1 MLRICPSPRLSG
13 VAEIINAADVRGV
26 NAAPIGCVRS
36 RGSCT
41 TWETPAVVGPVI
53 LWLLIPN
60 IAVPTATAISMPT
73 WTIWPCPRA
82 TTLTTWWPRQCGWW
96 WRTLYRIAQRLGISG
111 ATIVSLSLGP
121 RSRTGS
127 RRRGKKAQAE
137 IAGEYL
143 DKALADFS
151 GYIAADELYDGP
163 FCVLFIVDNHR
174 FKRLY
179 YEVLD
184 HDPTHKDMIRF
195 FKRFKQILH
204 TYGLS
209 LKGVTTDGSP
219 LYPEPLAKVF
229 GNIDHQIC
237 QFHVLKEITKAILKA
252 VTQVRKKLKAQQIPR
267 SRGRP
272 AGAKAKKIA
281 RKNQRLQQ
289 KIADLFECRY
299 LFVKRTLTP
308 KEKLIYGRIT
318 RGLPQLRTLR
328 TIMNEVY
335 RLFDRRCRMDTALE
349 KLAQLRRHVSRFK
362 TLGKILKKL
371 FSPNLEK
378 ALTFLD
384 DSLLPS
390 TSNAVERA
398 NRRHRKMQKSIYR
411 VRTREHISQRIA
423 VDMQRDAHLDTQRQ
437 TTSTLHRSRSNK
449 SHKTY
454 EKRKVA

>member
-1 MLRICPSPRLSG
+1 VLRICPSPRLSG
-13 VAEIINAADVRGV
+13 VAGTIDAADAGDV

-36 RGSCT
+36 HEFCT
-41 TWETPAVVGPVI
+41 TWETPSAVGPVI

-60 IAVPTATAISMPT
+60 IAVPTATAISMPRWMT
-73 WTIWPCPRA
+73 SPCPRA
-82 TTLTTWWPRQCGWW
+82 TTLTMWSPLQYGWW
-96 WRTLYRIAQRLGISG
+96 WKTPCHTDRHHGIYG
-111 ATIVSLSLGP
+111 ATIGFSFLGP
-121 RSRTGS
+121 RFRTGS
-127 RRRGKKAQAE
+127 RPRGKKAEAE
-137 IAGEYL
+137 ITGEYL
-143 DKALADFS
+143 GKALADFS

-184 HDPTHKDMIRF
+184 HNPTHKDIVRF
-195 FKRFKQILH
+195 FKRFQQILH
-204 TYGLS
+204 THGLT

-229 GNIDHQIC
+229 GKIEHQVC
-237 QFHVLKEITKAILKA
+237 QFHVLKEIIKAVLKA
-252 VTQVRKKLKAQQIPR
+252 VAQTRKKLKAQQIPR

-272 AGAKAKKIA
+272 SGPEAKKIA
-281 RKNQRLQQ
+281 CKNQRLQQ
-289 KIADLFECRY
+289 KIADLFEYRY
-299 LFVKRTLTP
+299 LFVKHTLTP
-308 KEKLIYGRIT
+308 KEKLIFGRIT
-318 RGLPQLRTLR
+318 QGWPQLRTLR

-335 RLFDRRCRMDTALE
+335 RLFDRRYRMDTALE
-349 KLAQLRRHVSRFK
+349 KLAQLRRRVSRFQ
-362 TLGKILKKL
+362 TLGKTLNKL

-423 VDMQRDAHLDTQRQ
+423 VDMQRDVHIDTQRQ

-449 SHKTY
+449 NHKTY
-454 EKRKVA
+454 EKRKIA

>member
-1 MLRICPSPRLSG
+1 
-13 VAEIINAADVRGV
+13 V
-26 NAAPIGCVRS
+26 
-36 RGSCT
+36 
-41 TWETPAVVGPVI
+41 
-53 LWLLIPN
+53 
-60 IAVPTATAISMPT
+60 
-73 WTIWPCPRA
+73 
-82 TTLTTWWPRQCGWW
+82 
-96 WRTLYRIAQRLGISG
+96 
-111 ATIVSLSLGP
+111 TIVSLSPGP

-127 RRRGKKAQAE
+127 RRRGKKAEAE
-137 IAGEYL
+137 INGEYL
-143 DKALADFS
+143 DQALAGFS

-163 FCVLFIVDNHR
+163 FCVLFIVDNRR

-184 HDPTHKDMIRF
+184 HDPTHKEIIRF

-204 TYGLS
+204 TYDLS
-209 LKGVTTDGSP
+209 LKGITTDGSP

-229 GNIDHQIC
+229 GNIEHQIC
-237 QFHVLKEITKAILKA
+237 QFHVLKEIIKAVLKA

-272 AGAKAKKIA
+272 TGAKAKKIA

-289 KIADLFECRY
+289 KIADLFEYRY
-299 LFVKRTLTP
+299 LFVKHTLTP
-308 KEKLIYGRIT
+308 KEKLIFGRIT
-318 RGLPQLRTLR
+318 RGLPLLRTLR

-349 KLAQLRRHVSRFK
+349 KLAQLRRRVSRFQALGK
-362 TLGKILKKL
+362 TLNKL

-378 ALTFLD
+378 SLTFLD

-449 SHKTY
+449 GHKTY

>member
-1 MLRICPSPRLSG
+1 VLRICPSPRLCG
-13 VAEIINAADVRGV
+13 VAGTIDAADVRDV
-26 NAAPIGCVRS
+26 NAAPIGCVPLHEFS
-36 RGSCT
+36 T
-41 TWETPAVVGPVI
+41 TWETPSAAGPVI
-53 LWLLIPN
+53 LRLLIPN
-60 IAVPTATAISMPT
+60 IAVPIATAISMPT
-73 WTIWPCPRA
+73 WMTLPCPRA
-82 TTLTTWWPRQCGWW
+82 TTLTMWSPPQCGWW
-96 WRTLYRIAQRLGISG
+96 WKTDCRTDRHHGIYG
-111 ATIVSLSLGP
+111 VTIGFLFLGP
-121 RSRTGS
+121 RFRTGS
-127 RRRGKKAQAE
+127 RRRGKKNATE
-137 IAGEYL
+137 ITGEYL
-143 DKALADFS
+143 DRALADFS

-179 YEVLD
+179 YDVLD

-195 FKRFKQILH
+195 FKRFQHILH
-204 TYGLS
+204 THGLT

-219 LYPEPLAKVF
+219 LYPEPLANVF
-229 GNIDHQIC
+229 GNIKHQLC
-237 QFHVLKEITKAILKA
+237 QFHILKEITKAILKA
-252 VTQVRKKLKAQQIPR
+252 VTQVRKQLKAQQIPC

-272 AGAKAKKIA
+272 AGAKVKQIA

-289 KIADLFECRY
+289 KIADLFEYRY
-299 LFVKRTLTP
+299 LFVKHTLTP
-308 KEKLIYGRIT
+308 KEKRIFGRIT
-318 RGLPQLRTLR
+318 RGLPPLRTLR

-335 RLFDRRCRMDTALE
+335 RLFDRRCRMDTALK
-349 KLAQLRRHVSRFK
+349 KLARLRRRVSRFK
-362 TLGKILKKL
+362 TLGKTLKKL

-423 VDMQRDAHLDTQRQ
+423 VDMQRDVHIDTQRQ

-454 EKRKVA
+454 AKRKIA